1 MDKRASEHACVCV
14 CFHDYGEREKM
25 KGWGDQGGSESGEE
39 KEIADGGEIHVDKSC
54 GQ

>member
-1 MDKRASEHACVCV
+1 MCVYV
-14 CFHDYGEREKM
+14 SVTAEQRKEVKE
-25 KGWGDQGGSESGEE
+25 GDGGSGGE